1 MENSTVLNSGQSE
14 AIETSGKT
22 YNQIKIIVY
31 EGLGVFY
38 INGILIAQLDFNEN
52 QNPGPISIIGGYYTG
67 DQIEGMSS
75 KYKDYEIWEIIRWCS
90 KSHSLMGKN
99 KGNTSNYI
107 GIES

>member
-1 MENSTVLNSGQSE
+1 MLNSGQSE

-75 KYKDYEIWEIIRWCS
+75 KYKDYEIWEIIR
-90 KSHSLMGKN
+90 
-99 KGNTSNYI
+99 
-107 GIES
+107 